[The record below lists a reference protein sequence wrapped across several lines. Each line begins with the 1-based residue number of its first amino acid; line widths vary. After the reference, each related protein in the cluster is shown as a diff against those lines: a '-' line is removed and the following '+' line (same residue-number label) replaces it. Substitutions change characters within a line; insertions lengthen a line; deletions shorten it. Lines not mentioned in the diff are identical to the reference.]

1 MTLKDDLVSALENV
15 RIERQLQE
23 QYKTKIDELTKQL
36 AETEL
41 GQKLT
46 GFKDQKDLS
55 SRLLENYEDRVRKIA
70 LVLYDTDNDKHPDP
84 HVEIKLFTSVT
95 VSDEK
100 KALKWAVENDPSA
113 VKLDAKKLAKDA
125 GSLELDFLTKTEEPR
140 AQISSKLD

>member
-23 QYKTKIDELTKQL
+23 QYKTEANELARQL

-41 GQKLT
+41 GQKLARVRE
-46 GFKDQKDLS
+46 QKDLS
-55 SRLLENYEDRVRKIA
+55 SSLLTKYENSVREIA
-70 LVLYDTDNDKHPDP
+70 LELYDVDKDKHPDP